1 MAPET
6 GSQRTIERPDSV
18 SRVIPPT
25 TTIAK
30 TSAATASS
38 HVEIAAG
45 RGAARAVDGADSSAL
60 DAMAGDMAAEHRLA
74 NRNFS

>member
-18 SRVIPPT
+18 SRVMPPT
-25 TTIAK
+25 TIITR

-38 HVEIAAG
+38 QFETGFG
-45 RGAARAVDGADSSAL
+45 RGRGKGAAAMVAMDRHIARFGANSSATFS
-60 DAMAGDMAAEHRLA
+60 DM
-74 NRNFS
+74 